1 MRNFLIIVAA
11 IVLALWYFRKT
22 PSDTPAAPSADGATA
37 YAPSRGPGCLIA
49 ADKANQS
56 LADAIHVLIA
66 RPVDSSK
73 WSDAESRTSSLISSA
88 ESECSGAVTD
98 AERAAMEDARAA
110 LGLMRATLGEGS
122 KASLGGGGLQG
133 VMRQEAIDNHL
144 SAAHSKLGLR

>member
-1 MRNFLIIVAA
+1 MRNFLILVAA
-11 IVLALWYFRKT
+11 IVLAVWYFRRT
-22 PSDTPAAPSADGATA
+22 PSATPAAPSGGGTTA

-49 ADKANQS
+49 ADNANQA

-73 WSDAESRTSSLISSA
+73 WSEAESRTSSLISSA

-98 AERAAMEDARAA
+98 AERAAMEDARTA

-122 KASLGGGGLQG
+122 KAALGAGGLQG
-133 VMRQEAIDNHL
+133 VMRQESIDNNL
-144 SAAHSKLGLR
+144 AAARSKLGIR